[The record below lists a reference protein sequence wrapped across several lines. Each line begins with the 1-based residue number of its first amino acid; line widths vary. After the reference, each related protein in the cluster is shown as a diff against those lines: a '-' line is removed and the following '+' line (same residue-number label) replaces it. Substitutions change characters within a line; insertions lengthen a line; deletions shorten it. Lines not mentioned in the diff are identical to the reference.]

1 MILYT
6 TGCSKC
12 KILESKLKEHNVQYE
27 EVTDKEVMKS
37 KGFRSVPVLELDDGT
52 ILTYG
57 KAVKY
62 VNEFGKEGE

>member
-1 MILYT
+1 MLLFT

-12 KILESKLKEHNVQYE
+12 KILESKLDDKNIKYDICE
-27 EVTDKEVMKS
+27 DKEVMKS

-62 VNEFGKEGE
+62 VNNWEENK

>member
-1 MILYT
+1 MLLYT

-12 KILESKLKEHNVQYE
+12 KILESKLNDKNIEYNVCE
-27 EVTDKEVMKS
+27 DKEVMKA

-62 VNEFGKEGE
+62 VNHYGEEE

>member
-1 MILYT
+1 MLLYT

-12 KILESKLKEHNVQYE
+12 KILESKLNEKEIKYDVCE
-27 EVTDKEVMKS
+27 DKEVMKS

-62 VNEFGKEGE
+62 VNHYGEEE

>member
-1 MILYT
+1 MVLYT

-12 KILESKLKEHNVQYE
+12 KILESKLADHAISYDVCE
-27 EVTDKEVMKS
+27 DKEVMKS

-57 KAVKY
+57 KAVKF
-62 VNEFGKEGE
+62 VNNWEDNK

>member
-1 MILYT
+1 MLLYT

-12 KILESKLKEHNVQYE
+12 KILESKLNEKEIKYDICE
-27 EVTDKEVMKS
+27 DKEVMKS

-62 VNEFGKEGE
+62 VNHYGEEE

>member
-1 MILYT
+1 MLLYT

-12 KILESKLKEHNVQYE
+12 KILESKLNDKNIKYDVCE
-27 EVTDKEVMKS
+27 DKEVMKS

-62 VNEFGKEGE
+62 VNHYGEEE

>member
-1 MILYT
+1 MVLYT

-12 KILESKLKEHNVQYE
+12 KILESKLADHDISYDVCE
-27 EVTDKEVMKS
+27 DKEVMKS

-57 KAVKY
+57 KAVKF
-62 VNEFGKEGE
+62 VNNWEDNQ

>member
-1 MILYT
+1 MVLYT

-12 KILESKLKEHNVQYE
+12 KILESKLADHSINYDVCE
-27 EVTDKEVMKS
+27 DKEVMKS

-52 ILTYG
+52 VLTYG

-62 VNEFGKEGE
+62 VNHYGEEE

>member
-1 MILYT
+1 MLLYT

-12 KILESKLKEHNVQYE
+12 KILESKLNDKNIEYNVCE
-27 EVTDKEVMKS
+27 DKEVMKS

-62 VNEFGKEGE
+62 VNHYGEEE